1 MPVPMPAVFIG
12 HGSPMNTIDDNQF
25 TRAWQ
30 RFGGLFANATHSRA
44 MNDLGIYA
52 TPKAILCVSAHWA
65 PMTSGTASMSSSSY
79 LPGAAS
85 APTGATLVQ
94 ASDNP
99 NMIHDYSGF
108 PPELSRFRYP
118 VAGAPAVALRVA
130 DLLRPMCAPAPVAR
144 TTTWGVD
151 HGTWSVLAHVFPDAN
166 VPVAQLSIDLTRP
179 VAWHIEAG
187 RRLAILRLEGVLVMG
202 SGNIVHNLGA
212 IDWSVDAQAHPAAI
226 RFHDHIV
233 DAIER
238 DDIDAIERWQEH
250 PDAAYAAPTPEHFLP
265 LLYVLGARAKG
276 ERAKTIT
283 DGYVYSSLSMYSV
296 QFG

>member
-1 MPVPMPAVFIG
+1 MPVAFIG
-12 HGSPMNTIDDNQF
+12 HGSPMNTLENNNFTAAWCQF
-25 TRAWQ
+25 GT
-30 RFGGLFANATHSRA
+30 LFANAEHNRA

-65 PMTSGTASMSSSSY
+65 P
-79 LPGAAS
+79 PG
-85 APTGATLVQ
+85 GATLVQ
-94 ASDNP
+94 TSDQP
-99 NMIHDYSGF
+99 TMIHDYSGF

-118 VAGAPAVALRVA
+118 VAGAPGVALRVA
-130 DLLRPMCAPAPVAR
+130 DLLRPMCAPAPIGR

-166 VPVAQLSIDLTRP
+166 VPVTQLSIDLTRP
-179 VAWHIEAG
+179 AAWHLEAG
-187 RRLAILRLEGVLVMG
+187 RKLAVLRQEGVLIIG
-202 SGNIVHNLGA
+202 TGNIVHNLGA

-238 DDIDAIERWQEH
+238 DDTAAIERWHEH

-296 QFG
+296 RFG